1 MNVVIYLDSVFVL
14 NSLLDGLLLYFTG
27 YLAGVE
33 RKNGR
38 LLAAALLGGT
48 YAAAVFIPPLAV
60 LGTLPGKVLCGVALV
75 WLSFGGGDHFR
86 RLCFVFFALSCL
98 LAGAVLG
105 CGFLLRAD
113 LYCRGAY
120 LLPVRLPLLLGTA
133 GVCFAVL
140 YIFFRGSLRHRVD
153 GTLTD
158 AVCEISGRPV
168 HLRVLRDTGNTL
180 CDSVTGAPV
189 LVAEAA
195 CLANLW
201 PDSVHACLTGEA
213 LLHPEQALETLAAEG
228 GEACPPLRLLAYRS
242 VGTASG
248 LLLACT
254 AKNARIGAYRMPRL
268 TVALSPTPVSE
279 QKEYDALWGGPVK

>member
-1 MNVVIYLDSVFVL
+1 MEVVIYLDSVFAL

-33 RKNGR
+33 RKAGR
-38 LLAAALLGGT
+38 VLAAALLGGI
-48 YAAAVFIPPLAV
+48 YASAVFIPSLAV

-75 WLSFGGGDHFR
+75 GVSFGCGERFR

-105 CGFLLRAD
+105 CGFLLRTE

-120 LLPVRLPLLLGTA
+120 LLPVRLPLLFGAA
-133 GVCFAVL
+133 GACFAAL
-140 YIFFRGSLRHRVD
+140 YIFSRGSLRHRVD

-158 AVCEISGRPV
+158 AVCEISGQPV

-180 CDSVTGAPV
+180 CDGVTGAPV

-195 CLANLW
+195 YLAKLW
-201 PDSVHACLTGEA
+201 PDSVRSHLAPDA
-213 LLHPEQALETLAAEG
+213 LLHPEQVLEVLAEKG
-228 GEACPPLRLLAYRS
+228 GGDCPPLRLLAYRS

-254 AKNARIGAYRMPRL
+254 AENARIGAYCVPRL

-279 QKEYDALWGGPVK
+279 QKEYEALWGGPVK